1 MALNDFR
8 SVNLKIDKANDYFIS
23 NQFAK
28 EGDYNGRKLVVQL
41 TNGGLIQDQ
50 NGVALNLGWQHQKVG
65 NKGLDPFVV
74 VDATQGIFEIAY
86 PAEMMQTG
94 NVVAVIQIIENG
106 KIVETRNFTI
116 QVEASPIDEDA
127 IVSENSFTVLQ
138 NALLT
143 VNKYDGRISNIESNK
158 ADKVEV
164 EVFKQETT
172 AQLEQKA
179 QKDYVDGLIG
189 DIGAT
194 ATFKGKDT
202 NANILAKTGMVIGDE
217 WYGTT
222 SLTYLRYNGTSWIDV
237 GTDTKYGDNSVS
249 ETMLQNSIVTPNKT
263 SFYTR
268 ESANVFDITTIN
280 PLYDNGIASIVD
292 GVITTNSLG
301 VNAAFHLNVNHVD
314 NVGKGV
320 QTLPAGTWYLK
331 YKAKGTSGQTGVGSG
346 IYPPRLYGSDAVR
359 LNFVKVSGVN
369 SLEYTDWVW
378 SITVATDVV
387 NYGFLIQNGS
397 FTEVYTITD
406 FMITDNVD
414 APFEDYYTYYAADN
428 VRDRRIEATQAE
440 VDSLSIELDSITE
453 TLQTIQSPKV
463 LHCAFIGDSLTEGD
477 YGSVG
482 GTINLQPLNYPYYF
496 KAITGWTGTNFGK
509 SGFTTKNVWD
519 SIVSTMNLSIKY
531 NVVIIMLGTNAGL
544 TDTLDVDCVGDDYT
558 LYAATQTGS
567 YCKIIERIM
576 LNCPT
581 AQIFLCTPPY
591 NDKTGKK
598 EYIVDTGNVVK
609 KIAARYNLQ
618 LIDVY
623 AGLGVNKL
631 NKNTFLPID
640 LLHFGQYGYQKLGI
654 FFASQIKSALSY
666 YEI

>member
-1 MALNDFR
+1 MSDY
-8 SVNLKIDKANDYFIS
+8 SVTLSTTEPNNY
-23 NQFAK
+23 
-28 EGDYNGRKLVVQL
+28 V
-41 TNGGLIQDQ
+41 GLIKLRQGDVASQ
-50 NGVALNLGWQHQKVG
+50 SIQATITANGQLFNFHHLAVFFNAVLPN
-65 NKGLDPFVV
+65 
-74 VDATQGIFEIAY
+74 
-86 PAEMMQTG
+86 G
-94 NVVAVIQIIENG
+94 NVV
-106 KIVETRNFTI
+106 R
-116 QVEASPIDEDA
+116 
-127 IVSENSFTVLQ
+127 
-138 NALLT
+138 
-143 VNKYDGRISNIESNK
+143 
-158 ADKVEV
+158 DKVTKVDYVNSKLNYTVADSFLQEV
-164 EVFKQETT
+164 TQVT
-172 AQLEQKA
+172 AWFSFENDEKIIDSTKNFQYSVIGGWKECIPQGNYIYELSEIQREIEEIIGNKDFTSLLSKISSLEFNLKNRIDDLEAEKA

-194 ATFKGKDT
+194 GTFKGKDT
-202 NANILAKTGMVIGDE
+202 NANILAKKGMAVGDE

-249 ETMLQNSIVTPNKT
+249 ETMLQNGIVTPKIT
-263 SFYTR
+263 SFYNR
-268 ESANVFDITTIN
+268 ESANVFDITTIK
-280 PLYDNGIASIVD
+280 PHYDNGVASIVD
-292 GVITTNSLG
+292 GVITTKSLAP
-301 VNAAFHLNVNHVD
+301 NEAFFLNVNSVD

-331 YKAKGTSGQTGVGSG
+331 FKAKGTSGQTGKGSG
-346 IYPPRLYGSDAVR
+346 FFPPRLYGSDGVR
-359 LNFVKVSGVN
+359 LRFVNVSGSN

-378 SITVATDVV
+378 SITVATNVV
-387 NYGFLIQNGS
+387 NYGLLIQNGS
-397 FTEVYTITD
+397 STEVYTIKD
-406 FMITDNVD
+406 FMITDNID
-414 APFEDYYTYYAADN
+414 APFEDYYTYYATDN
-428 VRDRRIEATQAE
+428 VRDHRTEVAQAK
-440 VDSLSIELDSITE
+440 VDSLSLEVDSITA
-453 TLQTIQSPKV
+453 TLKTIESPKV

-519 SIVSTMNLSIKY
+519 NIVKTMNLSIKY

-631 NKNTFLPID
+631 NKNVFLPID
-640 LLHFGQYGYQKLGI
+640 RLHFGQYGYQKLGI

>member
-1 MALNDFR
+1 MSDY
-8 SVNLKIDKANDYFIS
+8 SVTLSTTEPNNY
-23 NQFAK
+23 
-28 EGDYNGRKLVVQL
+28 V
-41 TNGGLIQDQ
+41 GLIKLRQGDVASQ
-50 NGVALNLGWQHQKVG
+50 SIQATITANGQLFNFHHLAVFFNAVLPN
-65 NKGLDPFVV
+65 
-74 VDATQGIFEIAY
+74 
-86 PAEMMQTG
+86 G
-94 NVVAVIQIIENG
+94 NVVRDKVTEVDYVNSKLNYIVADSFLQEVTQVTAWFSFENDEKIIDSTKNFQYSVIGGWKECIPQGNYIYELSEIQREIEEIIGNKDFTSLLS
-106 KIVETRNFTI
+106 KI
-116 QVEASPIDEDA
+116 S
-127 IVSENSFTVLQ
+127 SL
-138 NALLT
+138 
-143 VNKYDGRISNIESNK
+143 ESNLK
-158 ADKVEV
+158 TRIDD
-164 EVFKQETT
+164 
-172 AQLEQKA
+172 LEAEKA

-194 ATFKGKDT
+194 GTFKGKDT
-202 NANILAKTGMVIGDE
+202 NANILAKKGMAVGDE

-249 ETMLQNSIVTPNKT
+249 ETMLQNGIVTPKIT
-263 SFYTR
+263 SFYNR

-280 PLYDNGIASIVD
+280 PHYDNGVASIVD
-292 GVITTNSLG
+292 GVITTNSLAP
-301 VNAAFHLNVNHVD
+301 NAPFCLNVNSVD

-331 YKAKGTSGQTGVGSG
+331 FKAKGTSGQTGNGSG
-346 IYPPRLYGSDAVR
+346 FYPPRLYGSDGVR
-359 LNFVKVSGVN
+359 LNFVKVSGSN

-378 SITVATDVV
+378 SITVATNVV
-387 NYGFLIQNGS
+387 NYGLVIQNGS

-406 FMITDNVD
+406 FMITDNMD
-414 APFEDYYTYYAADN
+414 APFQDYYTYYATDN
-428 VRDRRIEATQAE
+428 VRDHRTEVAQAK
-440 VDSLSIELDSITE
+440 VDSLSLEVDSITA
-453 TLQTIQSPKV
+453 TLKTIESPKV

-519 SIVSTMNLSIKY
+519 KIVSTMDLSIKY

-558 LYAATQTGS
+558 LYASTQTGS

-631 NKNTFLPID
+631 NKNVFLPID
-640 LLHFGQYGYQKLGI
+640 RLHFGQYGYQKLGI
-654 FFASQIKSALSY
+654 FFASQIKSVLSY